1 VDTKADELTP
11 GRSVAG
17 GLAQRAYEELEEQIV
32 TLQIPPSTFISEMGL
47 SKNLGIGRTPIREA
61 LLRLAYE
68 GLVVIIPRRGIFVTE
83 IDVDE
88 HFRMLEFRR
97 DVERLAVRLACS
109 RITDQ
114 ECSTLRKIATEIEA
128 AGRNNDAT
136 QFIRLDQRMDWL
148 IYEAARNK
156 FVTKALR
163 SMSSLNRRFW
173 FRFQRQVV
181 DVPRCATLH
190 AEIAQSVA
198 SRDVGA
204 ATHQL
209 ANLLDYIEEMTHAS
223 VGSHSHGNRLSRNS
237 TQPDTPDRD

>member
-1 VDTKADELTP
+1 MDTEINELTP
-11 GRSVAG
+11 GLSVKG
-17 GLAQRAYEELEEQIV
+17 GLAQRAYKELEEQIV

-68 GLVVIIPRRGIFVTE
+68 GLVVIIPRRGIFVTD
-83 IDVDE
+83 INVDE

-97 DVERLAVRLACS
+97 DMERLAVRLACS

-114 ECSTLRKIATEIEA
+114 ECSALREIAAEIETT
-128 AGRNNDAT
+128 GRNNDAA
-136 QFIRLDQRMDWL
+136 QFIRVDQRMDWL

-173 FRFQRQVV
+173 FRFQRRVV
-181 DVPRCATLH
+181 DVQRCAAIH
-190 AEIAQSVA
+190 AEIARSVA
-198 SRDVGA
+198 SRDVDA

-223 VGSHSHGNRLSRNS
+223 VGSHSHENRLNRNYPP
-237 TQPDTPDRD
+237 PDKPDHD

>member
-1 VDTKADELTP
+1 MDTKANELTP
-11 GRSVAG
+11 GRSGTG

-97 DVERLAVRLACS
+97 EVERLAVRLACS

-114 ECSTLRKIATEIEA
+114 ECSALREIAAEIEA
-128 AGRNNDAT
+128 TGRNNDAT
-136 QFIRLDQRMDWL
+136 QFIRVDQRMDWL

-173 FRFQRQVV
+173 FRFQRRVV
-181 DVPRCATLH
+181 DVPRCAALH

-198 SRDVGA
+198 ARDVGA
-204 ATHQL
+204 ATRQL
-209 ANLLDYIEEMTHAS
+209 ASLLDYIEDMTHAS
-223 VGSHSHGNRLSRNS
+223 VGSHSHESRLIRGAPP
-237 TQPDTPDRD
+237 PDTPDRH